1 MLHPDRMGYG
11 AGQWALTPPELERYR
26 HRISDEHARLAFL
39 EAVSNTASI
48 GCKLEPATLARVPR
62 GYDAEQDWADLL
74 KRKSVIVRTLSDV
87 EILDALKGRE
97 GANYVSA
104 LLARLAPL
112 NAWMQAN
119 LG

>member
-1 MLHPDRMGYG
+1 MGYG

-26 HRISDEHARLAFL
+26 HRISDEHARSAFL
-39 EAVSNTASI
+39 AAVSNTSSI
-48 GCKLEPATLARVPR
+48 GCKLEPATLTKVPR

-74 KRKSVIVRTLSDV
+74 KRKPVIVRTLSDV
-87 EILDALKGRE
+87 EIPDALKGSK

-104 LLARLAPL
+104 LLARRAPL